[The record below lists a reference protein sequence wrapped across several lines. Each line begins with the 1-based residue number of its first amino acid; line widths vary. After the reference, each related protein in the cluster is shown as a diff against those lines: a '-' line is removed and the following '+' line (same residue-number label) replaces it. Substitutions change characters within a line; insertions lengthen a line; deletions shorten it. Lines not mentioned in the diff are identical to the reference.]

1 PLAPG
6 STTASTATSAHTAN
20 RSVAVGGPMS
30 PSAHAGGGGSRK
42 RRVRAVTSAVER
54 NGNLR
59 ALLGDAPAVL
69 PDVIGDDV
77 RTPRHTT

>member
-1 PLAPG
+1 
-6 STTASTATSAHTAN
+6 
-20 RSVAVGGPMS
+20 MS